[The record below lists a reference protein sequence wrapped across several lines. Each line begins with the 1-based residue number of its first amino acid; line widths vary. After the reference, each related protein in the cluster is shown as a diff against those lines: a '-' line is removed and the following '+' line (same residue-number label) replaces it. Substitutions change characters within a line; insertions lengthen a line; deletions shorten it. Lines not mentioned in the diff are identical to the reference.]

1 MGLWAKLW
9 RGLIAA
15 WTAALLT
22 VSASAAN
29 SETAA
34 KQVPVTQV
42 ERNQAEQIA
51 EVLQTKGAS
60 PERGDVAL
68 YRKIVAQMN
77 AGHGYYESAA
87 ALHRRGNY
95 PLKPFITVR
104 PPTLAFL
111 THWLGSGVLY
121 VMAGLL
127 VLANLLV
134 WLNLERDSSLP
145 RRLAIAAIIGLGGA
159 AMVGPPQ
166 IAMHENWS
174 GLLLSL
180 GLGLYLS
187 HRWWPAFVAMAAA
200 LALREFAILFAALV
214 GALALWQRQWVRVGA
229 SLALGLGFA
238 IAMFFHWQA
247 VSSVLQP
254 GDLPSPPWQ
263 GMRGLSGFV
272 SDSAQLSL
280 LQFLPGPIATLA
292 VLAALFG
299 WAGYAHGA
307 HDRLLPLAWFGG
319 FALVIALFARENNFY
334 WAAIL
339 QPAFLLGVV
348 YLPKTANDLLEAAR
362 NRLTKAT

>member
-1 MGLWAKLW
+1 MDRWGKLW
-9 RGLIAA
+9 LSLIAA
-15 WTAALLT
+15 CAAALLAT
-22 VSASAAN
+22 NASAAIE
-29 SETAA
+29 ETAA
-34 KQVPVTQV
+34 KQIPATQV
-42 ERNQAEQIA
+42 EQIA
-51 EVLQTKGAS
+51 VVQQAQGEGQ
-60 PERGDVAL
+60 EHGDVAL
-68 YRKIVAQMN
+68 YRKIVEQMD

-104 PPTLAFL
+104 PPTLAFM

-121 VMAGLL
+121 VLAGLL

-134 WLNLERDSSLP
+134 WLNLERDASLP

-166 IAMHENWS
+166 IVMHENWS

-180 GLGLYLS
+180 AMGLYLS
-187 HRWWPAFVAMAAA
+187 RNWWPAFVVMAAA
-200 LALREFAILFAALV
+200 LALREFAILLAALI
-214 GALALWQRQWVRVGA
+214 GALALWQRQWMRAGA

-272 SDSAQLSL
+272 SDTAQLSI
-280 LQFLPGPIATLA
+280 LQFMPGPIATLA
-292 VLAALFG
+292 VLAAFFG
-299 WAGYAHGA
+299 WAGYAHRGR
-307 HDRLLPLAWFGG
+307 DRLLPLAWFGG

-334 WAAIL
+334 WAAVL
-339 QPAFLLGVV
+339 QPAFLLGLV
-348 YLPKTANDLLEAAR
+348 YLPKAANDLRQTAR
-362 NRLTKAT
+362 NRLTKAQ